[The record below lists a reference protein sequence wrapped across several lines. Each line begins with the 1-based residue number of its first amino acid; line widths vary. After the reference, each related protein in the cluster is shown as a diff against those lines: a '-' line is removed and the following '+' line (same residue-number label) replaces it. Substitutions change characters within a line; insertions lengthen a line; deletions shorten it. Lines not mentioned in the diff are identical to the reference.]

1 MDGEDENGGNIGE
14 MAGTKP
20 RGITSIGS
28 DDVIVACVEHTY
40 TQQTADTHRHTP
52 THLVAHKIMSTMAAA
67 AAASV
72 VAVLRNFS
80 QDPLPAVFVA
90 VGGLVFLNFALG
102 VSYVNVND

>member
-1 MDGEDENGGNIGE
+1 M
-14 MAGTKP
+14 
-20 RGITSIGS
+20 
-28 DDVIVACVEHTY
+28 
-40 TQQTADTHRHTP
+40 
-52 THLVAHKIMSTMAAA
+52 AA